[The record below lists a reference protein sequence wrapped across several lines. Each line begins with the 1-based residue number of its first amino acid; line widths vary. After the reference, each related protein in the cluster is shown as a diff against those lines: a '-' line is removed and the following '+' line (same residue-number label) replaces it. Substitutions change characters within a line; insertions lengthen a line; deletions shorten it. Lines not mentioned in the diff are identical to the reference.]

1 MGLLGKLS
9 TWLDSRRQPEEET
22 VRQNA
27 ADRDSLLR
35 LTLSVGQRTVGFAIS
50 WARKSEG
57 PAAAGE
63 TSQPDD
69 ETRTMGSSVLPEN
82 DGDQAHA
89 EDMSWEEYISPEEDN
104 IPSFWDALDPTEREA
119 LRSVASW
126 GTFAAGARIMQEGD
140 QADHVMVILGG
151 RAKVCVHENGRERVL
166 AIRGLGQLV
175 GERGA
180 LEVGIRSATVIALEM
195 IWALVVETRDFAA
208 FVSAHRRVLR
218 LVQTQLYERRT
229 ETPEAGDRDAGNPQA
244 QAADWAFAEPPGSD
258 HASGYLRQPLN
269 GENCTVFLT
278 DVVEFGSRIRTDGDR
293 LLIRDALFR
302 MTQAAMQEIPGARS
316 EDRGDGFLTVVP
328 PTVSTARVLE
338 QLLKKLPPALGL
350 HNSTQRESAQFKLRL
365 AINVGPVVSD
375 MGVSGEAIILTA
387 RLVEA
392 PRFKKTVTNST
403 ACLGL
408 IASPFVYETVIRHG
422 TNPLDVASYSRVPV
436 NVKESDTTAWMRLFE
451 GPPPSPLV
459 PRPATYEPFISQ

>member
-9 TWLDSRRQPEEET
+9 AWLDSRHQPEEEIL
-22 VRQNA
+22 RQNA

-35 LTLSVGQRTVGFAIS
+35 LTLSVGQRTVDFAIS
-50 WARKSEG
+50 WARKSEE
-57 PAAAGE
+57 PAATGE

-69 ETRTMGSSVLPEN
+69 KTRTMGSSVPPEN
-82 DGDQAHA
+82 NDDRSHA
-89 EDMSWEEYISPEEDN
+89 EDMSWEEYISPEGDN

-140 QADHVMVILGG
+140 RADHVIVILGG
-151 RAKVCVHENGRERVL
+151 RVKVCVHENGRERVL

-180 LEVGIRSATVIALEM
+180 LEAGIRSATVIALDM
-195 IWALVVETRDFAA
+195 VWALVVETKDFAA
-208 FVSAHRRVLR
+208 FVSAHQRVLG

-229 ETPEAGDRDAGNPQA
+229 ETPEAGDRDAGHPQA
-244 QAADWAFAEPPGSD
+244 RAAGRTFAEPPGGD

-302 MTQAAMQEIPGARS
+302 MTQEAMQEIPDARS

-338 QLLKKLPPALGL
+338 QLLKKLPSALGL
-350 HNSTQRESAQFKLRL
+350 HNSTQRESARFKLRL
-365 AINVGPVVSD
+365 AVNVGPVVSD
-375 MGVSGEAIILTA
+375 MGVSGEAIIVAA

-392 PRFKKTVTNST
+392 PHFKQAVTNST

-422 TNPLDVASYSRVPV
+422 ANPRDVASYSQVRV
-436 NVKESDTTAWMRLFE
+436 NIKESDTTAWMRLLE
-451 GPPPSPLV
+451 APPPSSFV
-459 PRPATYEPFISQ
+459 RQPAKPEPFISQ